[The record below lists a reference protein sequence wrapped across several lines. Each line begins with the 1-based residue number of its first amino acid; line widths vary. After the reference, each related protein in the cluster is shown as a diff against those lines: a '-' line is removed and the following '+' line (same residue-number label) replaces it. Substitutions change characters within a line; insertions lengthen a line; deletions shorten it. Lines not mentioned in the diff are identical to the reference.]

1 MRILALIHNICRI
14 VGIVHINM
22 AIKIIDVSK
31 KLGNRDILR
40 SANLEIGSS
49 EKLAIIGPTGCGKST
64 LLNILSGLD
73 APDSGSIIID
83 GIDITKMNLN
93 QLSELRIEKI
103 GFVFQSY
110 YLQPHLTVL
119 ENVLIPSF
127 VNKKISSEESD
138 KRARLLLELV
148 GLKEMINAKPATLS
162 GGETQRVAIARALIN
177 FPKYIFADE
186 PTGSLDHDTARNVM
200 NLLNYLQERFGC
212 ALIIVTHDPAI
223 ASQANRRITISKGE
237 LINAD

>member
-1 MRILALIHNICRI
+1 MVIALIRNIYHI
-14 VGIVHINM
+14 VGIVRISM
-22 AIKIIDVSK
+22 AIIIKDISK
-31 KLGNRDILR
+31 KLGDKEILK
-40 SANLEIGSS
+40 SANLEIGNS

-73 APDSGSIIID
+73 APDSGSIVID
-83 GIDITKMNLN
+83 GVDITK
-93 QLSELRIEKI
+93 LSFNRLSKFRVEKI

-127 VNKKISSEESD
+127 INREISSAESD

-186 PTGSLDHDTARNVM
+186 PTGSLDRDAAQNIM
-200 NLLNYLQERFGC
+200 NLLNHLQKHFGC
-212 ALIIVTHDPAI
+212 ALVIVTHDPAI
-223 ASQANRRITISKGE
+223 AGQVDRRITISKGG
-237 LINAD
+237 LISAD